1 MAIQADPPTADALPP
16 ADDTELSVVAPA
28 YNEAGNIGPLVE
40 ELVAVLDDEPA
51 WQPYEIVLVDDGSTD
66 GTGRQIREAAALF
79 EQVRGLELNGNHGQ
93 SAALS
98 AGFEAARGTAIVP
111 IDADL
116 QNDPADIPRL
126 LAELEAGAD
135 CVSGWRRERSDP
147 LRKTVPS
154 RIQTELAKL
163 TGPDIHDFGCSLT
176 AYRASALR
184 DVSLRGEQHRYIPAQ
199 LHAAGH
205 DIREVEVN
213 HRERRSGASKYGVG
227 RLLRGFSDLLFHLFA
242 SRFRARPMHI
252 FGGGGLL
259 VTLLGLT
266 IGGWLVA
273 QRYLA
278 GLVLGDALPRLL
290 LAVALTLFGVGMV
303 GFGILTE
310 LLVELL
316 YRDER
321 PYRIAEVHE

>member
-28 YNEAGNIGPLVE
+28 YNEAANIGPLVE

-51 WQPYEIVLVDDGSTD
+51 WQPYEIVLIDDGSTD
-66 GTGRQIREAAALF
+66 GTAQQICEAAALF

-135 CVSGWRRERSDP
+135 CVSGWRRDRSDP

-154 RIQTELAKL
+154 RIQTELAQL
-163 TGPDIHDFGCSLT
+163 TGPDIHDFGCTLT
-176 AYRASALR
+176 AYRAS
-184 DVSLRGEQHRYIPAQ
+184 VKEKT
-199 LHAAGH
+199 
-205 DIREVEVN
+205 IRT
-213 HRERRSGASKYGVG
+213 GK
-227 RLLRGFSDLLFHLFA
+227 
-242 SRFRARPMHI
+242 
-252 FGGGGLL
+252 
-259 VTLLGLT
+259 
-266 IGGWLVA
+266 VA
-273 QRYLA
+273 TR
-278 GLVLGDALPRLL
+278 
-290 LAVALTLFGVGMV
+290 
-303 GFGILTE
+303 
-310 LLVELL
+310 
-316 YRDER
+316 
-321 PYRIAEVHE
+321 